1 MRFGGFRLRRRAD
14 AAPVGGPNLNDGRHK
29 RRVARHPSI
38 MRTSPPAREYRDRRS
53 DSEGI
58 PVVIAILMIILTCV
72 ISRYILLDSGR
83 EALVH

>member
-38 MRTSPPAREYRDRRS
+38 MRTSPAREYRDQIS
-53 DSEGI
+53 DSEAI
-58 PVVIAILMIILTCV
+58 PIVIAILMIILTCV
-72 ISRYILLDSGR
+72 IFRYILLNSGR
-83 EALVH
+83 EALVQ